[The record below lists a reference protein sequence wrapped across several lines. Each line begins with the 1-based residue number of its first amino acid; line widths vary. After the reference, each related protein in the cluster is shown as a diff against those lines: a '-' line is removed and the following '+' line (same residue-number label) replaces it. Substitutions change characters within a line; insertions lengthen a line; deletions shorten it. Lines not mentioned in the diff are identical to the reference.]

1 MGPLGKLE
9 AFTSG
14 NDISPIVKEAVK
26 EWLSETMLAPEPKDK
41 KSDDSIETLGEKI
54 IKALMR
60 EHKGKGPKA
69 VKQAFNEL
77 KPQIEF
83 VGSLI
88 YSINEEIDKK
98 RREMSLET
106 ALLVEEFKR
115 IVGALTTS
123 ELARLTFESLSSMP
137 YPLSE
142 GMADLLLN
150 LNEHALEPCNEMKE
164 RILPYMVKEHFV
176 TEGKKEI
183 PLRWLHLL
191 RASNPSESEAESIFS
206 EEIEGARSIFES
218 PEAFDDFLNKR
229 DFTHGLADIRDEEFD
244 RAVEALAKEVES
256 LSHAGVFE
264 TGEILQPDDFPN
276 YFMANIPLIEE
287 KWIDK
292 AALELL
298 EWVKILLDRRY
309 ETVYLEENNPLAWPI
324 IFKLK
329 EDEKE
334 SEDDSLSEEDYA
346 ESATEE
352 EFDDDDDEE
361 EEEEEPEILDKETQ
375 YAILLEAK
383 RHLASLELEERVID
397 GRLYVSIDDYFS
409 KEERY
414 LNEGDFQREKGIM
427 IRSWN
432 NWIEEHESD
441 ETAKIAGFNVFTIE
455 HEIEPEQIHRVK
467 LPREALTL
475 QASREQGVLA
485 MTKMQLS
492 IPVPISSLKEKGIED
507 SWYANSCISDDEP
520 ARALIASWRDSVF
533 KTLANY
539 AGMKIAI
546 KSIADEFLDGAEF
559 VPEEIME
566 PLDNVIIRI
575 AGLIA
580 AYNDIIADQLNML
593 KSFGLIRW
601 TDNPPYGWGALFPQG
616 FFIDMDEVSKAAENY
631 ALSHMER
638 YIDIAQPQN

>member
-1 MGPLGKLE
+1 
-9 AFTSG
+9 
-14 NDISPIVKEAVK
+14 
-26 EWLSETMLAPEPKDK
+26 
-41 KSDDSIETLGEKI
+41 
-54 IKALMR
+54 
-60 EHKGKGPKA
+60 
-69 VKQAFNEL
+69 
-77 KPQIEF
+77 
-83 VGSLI
+83 
-88 YSINEEIDKK
+88 
-98 RREMSLET
+98 
-106 ALLVEEFKR
+106 
-115 IVGALTTS
+115 
-123 ELARLTFESLSSMP
+123 
-137 YPLSE
+137 
-142 GMADLLLN
+142 
-150 LNEHALEPCNEMKE
+150 
-164 RILPYMVKEHFV
+164 
-176 TEGKKEI
+176 
-183 PLRWLHLL
+183 
-191 RASNPSESEAESIFS
+191 
-206 EEIEGARSIFES
+206 
-218 PEAFDDFLNKR
+218 
-229 DFTHGLADIRDEEFD
+229 
-244 RAVEALAKEVES
+244 
-256 LSHAGVFE
+256 
-264 TGEILQPDDFPN
+264 
-276 YFMANIPLIEE
+276 
-287 KWIDK
+287 
-292 AALELL
+292 
-298 EWVKILLDRRY
+298 
-309 ETVYLEENNPLAWPI
+309 
-324 IFKLK
+324 
-329 EDEKE
+329 
-334 SEDDSLSEEDYA
+334 
-346 ESATEE
+346 
-352 EFDDDDDEE
+352 
-361 EEEEEPEILDKETQ
+361 
-375 YAILLEAK
+375 
-383 RHLASLELEERVID
+383 
-397 GRLYVSIDDYFS
+397 
-409 KEERY
+409 
-414 LNEGDFQREKGIM
+414 M

-467 LPREALTL
+467 LPREALNL